1 MQHNFLKKI
10 NVSLDNVNSKR
21 KRTSK
26 TISPIDQKR
35 KKEIIAELK
44 PWLRREGE
52 VSDRN
57 LIPFEVH
64 RLITKRKFHYE
75 WSKSKLGK
83 SKINT
88 VDVYNS

>member
-1 MQHNFLKKI
+1 M
-10 NVSLDNVNSKR
+10 SLDNVNSKR
-21 KRTSK
+21 KRKSQ

-35 KKEIIAELK
+35 KKEIITELK

-64 RLITKRKFHYE
+64 RLIMKRKFHYE

-83 SKINT
+83 RKLTT